1 MRKFIIKNYKN
12 IGVDKEVSLD
22 IPDQG
27 GLCVILG
34 ENNAGKSNVLGA
46 LRAFGETTL
55 TQSDIPNYSFSTR
68 KNTQYTPEIAYYSED
83 FFGEEKEVA
92 EDDSDFEDDN
102 VFKVIKCPEIE
113 KKFYGGTYSLCM
125 NQNTLDSTMES
136 RAYQGESVDVN
147 DFVREFNELL
157 LTEPMAF
164 AYYGLA
170 KGKYD
175 DRVVGTVYICLPKM
189 QKIICTK
196 ANNKMNTHTFEA
208 YLIKN
213 YAQAADLEEFK
224 RAIPLNIKFKF
235 YKKAEEAN
243 RAVTLEG
250 LSDALELK
258 NALEDFCKKE
268 TEKERAKSSLK
279 GNAKKGITYKLS
291 LENGKIYK
299 SFTRASD
306 GHSYKALFKVE
317 NFTINIANG
326 GKDLIAKA
334 SSTTSK
340 NSLYSTLA
348 DTKEESPE
356 EKEDLAFLWK
366 TYNATPLIFEFNGRD
381 IKDSDLHIKREKL
394 RNSLFFIYFFEK
406 LGVSLDSIEEAY
418 ERKQREME
426 LRGVSRAVKEKED
439 EINDLL
445 KSGFTKRFNELY
457 YGTKDGEKYN
467 FQILLDE
474 ETISL
479 MITRGKN
486 SLALAVGEQSTGFK
500 KFFGMF
506 FDFLFQ
512 GTINEGDIVLID
524 EVETHLSI
532 PVQREV
538 RAFLKS
544 FGEEHKIT
552 FVVTTHSNYIV
563 DARNLD
569 EVRIVRPLGSNKGTT
584 IINDFSAIP
593 EHQSDTL
600 AEIKRALGVG
610 AISLLNKDDRLIFV
624 EGITDYS
631 YLTGMYSLY
640 QKENENTPK
649 LLFLPI
655 CGLGSFDRETFEE
668 GVIKATE
675 DQKEIKD
682 ALLDLAFAAREDKAF
697 LLCDGDRA
705 GSAMASLASGDDNF
719 EVATIREVSDFL
731 KAKIKDVEDMFSE
744 ATRLKYHMV
753 DKSHSSS
760 SELKNDLIAGRY
772 EPSDEEK
779 ANFKKLFDFL
789 IERR

>member
-12 IGVDKEVSLD
+12 IGVEKEVSLNL
-22 IPDQG
+22 PTNG

-68 KNTQYTPEIAYYSED
+68 KNSQYIPEIAYYSED
-83 FFGEEKEVA
+83 FFGEEKEVV

-147 DFVREFNELL
+147 NVVREFNELL
-157 LTEPMAF
+157 LSEPMAF

-243 RAVTLEG
+243 RAVALEG

-291 LENGKIYK
+291 LENGRLYE
-299 SFTRASD
+299 SFIRASD

-317 NFTINIANG
+317 NSFVNIANG
-326 GKDLIAKA
+326 GKDLLAKA
-334 SSTTSK
+334 ASTTPK

-348 DTKEESPE
+348 DTKEESSE

-366 TYNATPLIFEFNGRD
+366 TYNATPSIFEFNGRD

-418 ERKQREME
+418 DRKQREME

-457 YGTKDGEKYN
+457 YGTKDGEKYA
-467 FQILLDE
+467 
-474 ETISL
+474 S
-479 MITRGKN
+479 
-486 SLALAVGEQSTGFK
+486 FK
-500 KFFGMF
+500 
-506 FDFLFQ
+506 
-512 GTINEGDIVLID
+512 
-524 EVETHLSI
+524 
-532 PVQREV
+532 
-538 RAFLKS
+538 
-544 FGEEHKIT
+544 
-552 FVVTTHSNYIV
+552 
-563 DARNLD
+563 
-569 EVRIVRPLGSNKGTT
+569 
-584 IINDFSAIP
+584 
-593 EHQSDTL
+593 
-600 AEIKRALGVG
+600 
-610 AISLLNKDDRLIFV
+610 
-624 EGITDYS
+624 
-631 YLTGMYSLY
+631 
-640 QKENENTPK
+640 
-649 LLFLPI
+649 
-655 CGLGSFDRETFEE
+655 
-668 GVIKATE
+668 
-675 DQKEIKD
+675 
-682 ALLDLAFAAREDKAF
+682 
-697 LLCDGDRA
+697 
-705 GSAMASLASGDDNF
+705 
-719 EVATIREVSDFL
+719 
-731 KAKIKDVEDMFSE
+731 
-744 ATRLKYHMV
+744 
-753 DKSHSSS
+753 
-760 SELKNDLIAGRY
+760 
-772 EPSDEEK
+772 
-779 ANFKKLFDFL
+779 
-789 IERR
+789 